1 MISSTCVTRQSSS
14 ENDYKTITKTFLRD
28 TDTHAAAFLD
38 IPGWGIR
45 LRITSPFEVVSG
57 L

>member
-45 LRITSPFEVVSG
+45 LRITGPFEVVSG